1 MPQKIW
7 NAIIGAVDK
16 IATWG
21 VNVGAKAKEVISTM
35 VSNVISIVKELPSKI
50 WNAIVGAVTK
60 VATWGTNMKAK
71 AVEGIKNVVTG
82 VINGFK
88 DLPNKIT
95 DIGKNLVQGL
105 WNGINNA
112 KDWVL
117 DKIKGF
123 GDAILSGIKGFF
135 GIHSPSRVMRD
146 QVGIYLAKGIG
157 VGFSEGMEDVN
168 KMINDSVPSEFDV
181 NPRVNMRPEDID
193 DWGDW
198 DDDTDKPKGGAG
210 GVVVNQYIYANETD
224 YAAQQKQAAKNFKLI
239 ARAV

>member
-1 MPQKIW
+1 
-7 NAIIGAVDK
+7 
-16 IATWG
+16 
-21 VNVGAKAKEVISTM
+21 
-35 VSNVISIVKELPSKI
+35 
-50 WNAIVGAVTK
+50 
-60 VATWGTNMKAK
+60 MKAK

-157 VGFSEGMEDVN
+157 VGFSEGMDDVN

-181 NPRVNMRPEDID
+181 KPRVNMHPEA
-193 DWGDW
+193 
-198 DDDTDKPKGGAG
+198 DKPKGGAG

-239 ARAV
+239 ARTV